1 MMNAKSIY
9 WIDKKSKKKRNKGR
23 RCGGGN
29 EIKERPKSQ
38 KNFSSFLFFYSY
50 LIRWIQLPESGF
62 AIQTRVLILFDSNLY
77 AMLYVGNCIM
87 GVILARS
94 RCCTSACIIRCHDA
108 SNNGN
113 PDVRYQCIIAASL
126 IHKSYWCVDWCVF
139 DVCLRSATRVCA
151 CQLRV
156 TLRFVW
162 QNQLTSFPLL
172 LFTIIFISHIQH
184 RHKNHSE

>member
-1 MMNAKSIY
+1 MINAKSIY
-9 WIDKKSKKKRNKGR
+9 WIDKKLKKKRNKGR

-29 EIKERPKSQ
+29 EIRERPKSQ
-38 KNFSSFLFFYSY
+38 KLFFLSIFFY

-126 IHKSYWCVDWCVF
+126 IHKGYWCLDWRVSN
-139 DVCLRSATRVCA
+139 VCFRSATRVCA
-151 CQLRV
+151 CQLCV

-172 LFTIIFISHIQH
+172 FFTIIFISHIQH